1 MKNLLLA
8 RKRQSENESESIAF
22 ATVVTAPSADKDTAY
37 ESPDNVDS
45 EWNQSQIEV
54 ERGELNDRLE
64 AFFKEELEQ
73 IAENTLEV
81 TEQREKLS
89 KFSMLSSIEKSADLI
104 LCD

>member
-1 MKNLLLA
+1 MSN
-8 RKRQSENESESIAF
+8 SNIA
-22 ATVVTAPSADKDTAY
+22 VSNGNG
-37 ESPDNVDS
+37 DNVGSNVEKTANVKSS

-54 ERGELNDRLE
+54 ERGELNDTLE